1 MLYFMSKKK
10 SSVLEADRS
19 TSPFETNQLDYSQHI
34 GDRLSQALMAR
45 GWTQKLLAQKLGITD
60 NSLSRILAGQERLN
74 MNHCC
79 KAMTLLGFSPN
90 LLLSTDPITC
100 GWTGIVAI
108 DHMLADI
115 YNNENTHSGVEKM
128 ANYVT
133 KDYKCCS
140 HAYTEEGSE
149 THHWY
154 EHASEEDRSQVVMV
168 YNETEHG
175 RNLLGIPYELER
187 KWNHANSFGS
197 LFRQQI
203 KNVVLM
209 DKDAIFVILDNK
221 KLQAKTGALVA
232 HCTSYAYLYMKNAF
246 LSISKGAQV
255 RIRRKVWF
263 NQSIHSPFPAAYTL
277 KDE

>member
-1 MLYFMSKKK
+1 MLE
-10 SSVLEADRS
+10 VDRS
-19 TSPFETNQLDYSQHI
+19 ASSFEKNQLDYSQHI
-34 GDRLSQALMAR
+34 GNRLSKAITAR

-60 NSLSRILAGQERLN
+60 NTLSRILAGQERLN

-79 KAMTLLGFSPN
+79 EAMTLLGFSPT
-90 LLLSTDPITC
+90 LLLSANPIAC
-100 GWTGIVAI
+100 AWTGIEGI
-108 DHMLADI
+108 DHMLGDI
-115 YNNENTHSGVEKM
+115 YNNEDTHSGVETM

-133 KDYKCCS
+133 KDYICCS
-140 HAYTEEGSE
+140 HAYAEEGSE
-149 THHWY
+149 ANHWY
-154 EHASEEDRSQVVMV
+154 EHASEEDRSQVGMV
-168 YNETEHG
+168 YNETQHG

-187 KWNHANSFGS
+187 KWNRANSFGS

-221 KLQAKTGALVA
+221 KVQAKTGALMA
-232 HCTSYAYLYMKNAF
+232 HCTAYEYLYMKNAF

-277 KDE
+277 NDK

>member
-34 GDRLSQALMAR
+34 GARLSQALMAR

-60 NSLSRILAGQERLN
+60 NTLSRMLSGQERLN

-79 KAMTLLGFSPN
+79 EAMTLLGFSPA
-90 LLLSTDPITC
+90 LLLSTVPIAHA
-100 GWTGIVAI
+100 WTGIVAI
-108 DHMLADI
+108 DQMLADI
-115 YNNENTHSGVEKM
+115 YGEHTHSGIEAM
-128 ANYVT
+128 ANYLT
-133 KDYKCCS
+133 KDYLCCS
-140 HAYTEEGSE
+140 HHYLEEGHESN
-149 THHWY
+149 HWY
-154 EHASEEDRSQVVMV
+154 EHASEEERSQTRMI
-168 YNETEHG
+168 YNERKHG
-175 RNLLGIPYELER
+175 RNLLGISYELER
-187 KWNHANSFGS
+187 QWNRANSFGS
-197 LFRQQI
+197 LFGRQI

-209 DKDAIFVILDNK
+209 DKDTIFVISDSK

-232 HCTSYAYLYMKNAF
+232 HVTAYEYCYMKNAF

-255 RIRRKVWF
+255 RIRRRVWF